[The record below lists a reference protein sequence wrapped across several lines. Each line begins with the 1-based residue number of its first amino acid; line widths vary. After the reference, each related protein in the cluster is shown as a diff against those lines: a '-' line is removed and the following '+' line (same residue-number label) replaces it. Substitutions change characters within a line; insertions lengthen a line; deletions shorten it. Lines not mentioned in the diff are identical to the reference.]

1 MRPESMYVTA
11 KQGYYM
17 THGVGDYIP
26 RPHHASPSTRSAA
39 AAQKSCVWRPRLAL
53 AA

>member
-17 THGVGDYIP
+17 THGVGDNIP
-26 RPHHASPSTRSAA
+26 RPHHASLSTRSAA
-39 AAQKSCVWRPRLAL
+39 AALRRVVSGVPDLL
-53 AA
+53 